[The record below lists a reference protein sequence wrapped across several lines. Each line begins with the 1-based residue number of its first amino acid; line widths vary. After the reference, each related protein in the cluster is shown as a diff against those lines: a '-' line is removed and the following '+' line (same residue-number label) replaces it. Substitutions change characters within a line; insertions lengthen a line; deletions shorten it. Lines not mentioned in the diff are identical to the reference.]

1 LDICCGSSILKIREL
16 ASLAHVSLHIKANLD
31 VDEYL
36 RKWVFRNEQLSHN
49 KCHGKILQ
57 FHHMIKSCL
66 TDERLKQGLLN
77 SCHHLRPQ
85 VESLLS
91 HLYMQTSSSLIRTA
105 ILEVALSLTKAGFP
119 IQNDLV
125 TPNEDQSKID
135 VIDDDLAVL
144 EAKANIWKPLEAK
157 VLGQYKILLGQS
169 IEDVT
174 DDLKSSVKNRDERLA
189 LFETKNGTE
198 KYSNLLDYLKIE
210 NDPQCLEA
218 LLKLILKVTNQ
229 ESSLNDVICETEA
242 EVIRLPTG
250 GDSCTNSRLR
260 GLWMEFSG
268 ILLKHYWSQISQ
280 QMIQNW
286 IKCFMVE
293 LETNKSD
300 SDIKMS
306 LAKVIK
312 ANKASLFQDQQQME
326 RPNDD
331 GNGSFQTGMEAV
343 FLYSSLWLVT
353 EDEADVRKIMS
364 DTFPFPLASMMLFQE
379 IVDKLYNRGF
389 QKLLLQFK
397 RLLVTG
403 DRSSVNADEE
413 MAFDKSETNAW
424 RENHL
429 LLKIIDEKLSKN
441 ADLSSFSEKNDG
453 NTETTTTLVYSLCS
467 QNI

>member
-1 LDICCGSSILKIREL
+1 
-16 ASLAHVSLHIKANLD
+16 
-31 VDEYL
+31 
-36 RKWVFRNEQLSHN
+36 
-49 KCHGKILQ
+49 
-57 FHHMIKSCL
+57 MIKSCL

-91 HLYMQTSSSLIRTA
+91 HLCMQTSSSLIRTA

-280 QMIQNW
+280 QVTM
-286 IKCFMVE
+286 FVF
-293 LETNKSD
+293 
-300 SDIKMS
+300 DI
-306 LAKVIK
+306 I
-312 ANKASLFQDQQQME
+312 
-326 RPNDD
+326 
-331 GNGSFQTGMEAV
+331 SF
-343 FLYSSLWLVT
+343 
-353 EDEADVRKIMS
+353 
-364 DTFPFPLASMMLFQE
+364 
-379 IVDKLYNRGF
+379 N
-389 QKLLLQFK
+389 
-397 RLLVTG
+397 
-403 DRSSVNADEE
+403 
-413 MAFDKSETNAW
+413 
-424 RENHL
+424 
-429 LLKIIDEKLSKN
+429 
-441 ADLSSFSEKNDG
+441 
-453 NTETTTTLVYSLCS
+453 
-467 QNI
+467 